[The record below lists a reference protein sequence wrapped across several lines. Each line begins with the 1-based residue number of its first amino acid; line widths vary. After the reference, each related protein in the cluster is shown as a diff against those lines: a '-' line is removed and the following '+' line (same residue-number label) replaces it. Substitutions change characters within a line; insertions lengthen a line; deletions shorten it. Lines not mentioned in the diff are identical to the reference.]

1 MVTPKLR
8 EYLVRLQ
15 NIEPGEVIIPINM
28 AHEDD
33 LEETIVKIRAAA
45 DFLYAKLRASLTIP
59 GQTLPLDVF
68 ADYLTRLK
76 DYQASL
82 RGLKMLRDTECARM
96 ILARQR
102 PRVPRVIRARR
113 GSLRHRRRQN
123 WRRGHRQARGDPDP
137 APLKRLRPAGSG
149 RSTAGRQCLFS
160 DACWKTRSKTSSAQ
174 EFFPPRFF
182 GGADVRPKLEAA
194 DIRFGHQ
201 VARLIELAA
210 ARGVAELLLE
220 LGRERMLGQIIENKV
235 AGYVDRLEA
244 LGPEVLAAL
253 GADKLPP
260 TPIHPINI
268 NRGDDDQ

>member
-82 RGLKMLRDTECARM
+82 RGLKMLRDTECAR

-137 APLKRLRPAGSG
+137 TPLKRLRPAGSG
-149 RSTAGRQCLFS
+149 RSTAGRQCLGLS
-160 DACWKTRSKTSSAQ
+160 DAFGAHSEIKSARESFPL
-174 EFFPPRFF
+174 EFFR
-182 GGADVRPKLEAA
+182 GGELRPE
-194 DIRFGHQ
+194 
-201 VARLIELAA
+201 
-210 ARGVAELLLE
+210 RGL
-220 LGRERMLGQIIENKV
+220 R
-235 AGYVDRLEA
+235 
-244 LGPEVLAAL
+244 
-253 GADKLPP
+253 
-260 TPIHPINI
+260 
-268 NRGDDDQ
+268 